1 MKVNEL
7 RQKDVAELKQE
18 HINLLREQFNLRM
31 QKATGQLSKNHEIRR
46 VKRMIARVLTLIT
59 EKLGANK

>member
-7 RQKDVAELKQE
+7 KQKDVAELKQE